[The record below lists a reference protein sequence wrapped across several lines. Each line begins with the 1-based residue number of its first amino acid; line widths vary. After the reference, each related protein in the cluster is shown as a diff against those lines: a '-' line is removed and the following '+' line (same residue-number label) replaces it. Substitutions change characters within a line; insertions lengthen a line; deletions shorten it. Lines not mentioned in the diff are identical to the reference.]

1 MKCDT
6 NTMIKAGLGLG
17 VLLALAYVA
26 LPAAH
31 AFILASAPLLLVLL
45 CPLSM
50 IFMMKSMNSCHKEN
64 DKNTGED
71 KAHVSKQNGRWP
83 DDFFKGSAE

>member
-6 NTMIKAGLGLG
+6 KTMIKVGLGLG
-17 VLLALAYVA
+17 VLLALAYFT

-31 AFILASAPLLLVLL
+31 AFILASGPFLLVLL

-71 KAHVSKQNGRWP
+71 KAHAPIANGR
-83 DDFFKGSAE
+83 